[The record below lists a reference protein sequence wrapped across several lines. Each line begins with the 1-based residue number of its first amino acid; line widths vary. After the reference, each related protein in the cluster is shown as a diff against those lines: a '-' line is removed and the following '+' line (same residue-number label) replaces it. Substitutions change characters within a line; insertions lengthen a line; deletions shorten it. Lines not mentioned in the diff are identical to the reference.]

1 MNVVRKPLLNI
12 CRVERFIVNE
22 FYKCNMDLRQA
33 KPEDGADVRDVALRS
48 LEASYT
54 LSPQTIESAVKQ
66 WYADDVLSEKFNDED
81 LIFLV
86 ADRDGEIVG
95 FAEGDVVAEGGDG
108 DLLWLHVDPDYR
120 GENLGNSLFHAIH
133 DRLMEM
139 GASRLRGRVLRDNS
153 SGNDFYEQHGLAKAS
168 EERVEID
175 GTTYIEN
182 IYVEN
187 EPAPIESVAVNGSE
201 VYIDPDDSE
210 RGSVAPF
217 LVAYTDTERTERY
230 GYYCSHCGSTDVA
243 MDSMG
248 RAECNECGNQ
258 RKATRWD
265 AAYM

>member
-1 MNVVRKPLLNI
+1 MSDTTSLNI
-12 CRVERFIVNE
+12 CRVEGFIVNE

-33 KPEDGADVRDVALRS
+33 KPADATDVRDIASRS

-54 LSPQTIESAVKQ
+54 LSPQTIKSAVKQ

-81 LIFLV
+81 LVFLV
-86 ADRDGEIVG
+86 ADRDGEVVG
-95 FAEGDVVAEGGDG
+95 FAEGTIVADGGDG

-120 GENLGNSLFHAIH
+120 GENIGNSLFHAIH
-133 DRLMEM
+133 DRLIEM
-139 GASRLRGRVLRDNS
+139 GVSRLRGRVLRDNS

-175 GTTYIEN
+175 GTTYVEN

-187 EPAPIESVAVNGSE
+187 EPAPIESVAVNGNE

-217 LVAYTDTERTERY
+217 LVAYSDTERTERY
-230 GYYCSHCGSTDVA
+230 GYYCSYCGSLDIA